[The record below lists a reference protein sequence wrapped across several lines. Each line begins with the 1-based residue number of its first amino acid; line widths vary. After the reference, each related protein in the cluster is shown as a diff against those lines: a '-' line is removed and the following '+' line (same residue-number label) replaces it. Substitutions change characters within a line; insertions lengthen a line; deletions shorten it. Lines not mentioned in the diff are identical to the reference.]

1 MVICGDLVANN
12 LYSNPQQQ
20 ISCVKGDVLSH
31 FRYMQEMAET
41 VVAFFVSIS
50 KCLGERGYFAGRLR
64 KAVR

>member
-1 MVICGDLVANN
+1 
-12 LYSNPQQQ
+12 
-20 ISCVKGDVLSH
+20 
-31 FRYMQEMAET
+31 MQEMAET